1 MLTTAIVPPL
11 CYRSFSEPVALV
23 RQRKYT
29 VPERSSIQPRLILFA
44 KGNESLRVICSLRL
58 GRALILA
65 TDLARAD
72 ATLIRRKASLM
83 SRFNSL
89 LQHN

>member
-1 MLTTAIVPPL
+1 MVPLTRLSVAPIGWLEAVLTTAIVPPL
-11 CYRSFSEPVALV
+11 RYKSFSEPLAL
-23 RQRKYT
+23 
-29 VPERSSIQPRLILFA
+29 L
-44 KGNESLRVICSLRL
+44 
-58 GRALILA
+58 LILA